1 MVASSPSRSW
11 AKADPNVA
19 GFLTARAHIPVLFTG
34 PPGVGKSKV
43 IKQVANRWQRRLSYL
58 IGSCHAP
65 EDFSGI
71 PFLSECKTH
80 FVQAPPK
87 WAANLGTAGAMLFT
101 DELTTVPPSVR
112 AALLAMYT
120 ELVVGDLT
128 IHPDTIFMAACN
140 PPEYAPNASPLEKA
154 MANRFAHYEWE
165 HDYSNWTRGMMSDDD
180 QWGESYIPDVPA
192 DWKRFRPQVGADIV
206 SYCNKNSGERN
217 VKPDGDEVMAYA
229 TPRTWHWCRDALAVA
244 ESVNAPGHI
253 RKQIAV
259 ALVGKTTGKN
269 LIQFIEQRDLVDP
282 ESVLSGEKQFKHDK
296 TRPDLTVTLLTSLV
310 TAIQQQYSTER
321 MDAAVDFFCQN
332 IGKDTADLVFTQ
344 LRHLVNARPDG
355 TALSPKALAAI
366 QEFGKRIPD
375 HLKRRKAG

>member
-1 MVASSPSRSW
+1 MPAPTKSW
-11 AKADPNVA
+11 SKADPNVA
-19 GFLTARAHIPVLFTG
+19 GFLTARAHIPVLFEG

-43 IKQVANRWQRRLSYL
+43 IKQVARRWKRDLSYL

-80 FVQAPPK
+80 FIQAPPK
-87 WAANLGTAGAMLFT
+87 WASRLEGPGGLLFT

-120 ELVVGDLT
+120 ELVVGDLQ

-154 MANRFAHYEWE
+154 MANRFAHYKWE
-165 HDYSNWTRGMMSDDD
+165 HDYANWTRGMMSDSDEL
-180 QWGESYIPDVPA
+180 GESYIPEVPA
-192 DWKRFRPQVGADIV
+192 DWKRFRQQVGADIV
-206 SYCNKNSGERN
+206 SYTNKNSGERN

-282 ESVLSGEKQFKHDK
+282 EAVLKGEKEFKHDK
-296 TRPDLTVTLLTSLV
+296 TRPDLTVTLMTSMV
-310 TAIQQQYSTER
+310 TAIQQQYSNER
-321 MDAAVDFFCQN
+321 MDAAVDFFCKN
-332 IGKDTADLVFTQ
+332 VGKDTADLVFTQ
-344 LRHLVNARPDG
+344 LRHLVNARPEG
-355 TALSPKALAAI
+355 TALSAKSLAAI
-366 QEFGKRIPD
+366 QEFGSRIPD